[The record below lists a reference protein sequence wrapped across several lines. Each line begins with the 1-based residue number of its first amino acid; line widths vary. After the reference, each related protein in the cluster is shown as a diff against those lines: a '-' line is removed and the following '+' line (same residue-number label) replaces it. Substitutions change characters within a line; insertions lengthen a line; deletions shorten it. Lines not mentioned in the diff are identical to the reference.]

1 MDGRVQ
7 EVSTQTVPRSSRGVG
22 SRARPPAGAGSRY
35 PLWRYTGYVV
45 FLVVWQVLAS
55 YVFEPFK
62 LPGPYVIVQEMWDI
76 LGGGDFWEN
85 FYATLE
91 HLTIGFVIAFAIGT
105 VIGIAIGRSA
115 YWEGFFSDYVMLT
128 LTTPGLV
135 FALIAVMIFGL
146 SEMGPIVAIVLTSFP
161 HVTVNVVEGVR
172 AIPSELNDMA
182 TAYGAD
188 RATRLRHIVLPAV
201 APFLFTA
208 VRYGFAIAWK
218 ITALTEL
225 FGGSAG
231 IGRQMRVEWQLF
243 SVPGVLAWAFFLIGF
258 ALIMERLVLL
268 RLERRFFRWRQAAF
282 A

>member
-1 MDGRVQ
+1 VA
-7 EVSTQTVPRSSRGVG
+7 TQTVPPSSRRFAARFRIGG
-22 SRARPPAGAGSRY
+22 GASSRH
-35 PLWRYTGYVV
+35 PLWRYAGYVA
-45 FLVVWQVLAS
+45 FLTVWQLLAT
-55 YVFEPFK
+55 YVFEPHIV
-62 LPGPYVIVQEMWDI
+62 PGPYVILQEMWDI
-76 LGGGDFWEN
+76 LGGGDFLEN

-91 HLTIGFVIAFAIGT
+91 HLVIGFVLAFVIGT
-105 VIGIAIGRSA
+105 VIGIAIGRSE

-146 SEMGPIVAIVLTSFP
+146 SEIGPIVAIVLTSFP

-182 TAYGAD
+182 TAYGVD
-188 RATRLRHIVLPAV
+188 RRTRLRNVVIPAV

-243 SVPGVLAWAFFLIGF
+243 SVPGVVAWAFFLIGF
-258 ALIMERLVLL
+258 ALIMERLVLQ

-282 A
+282 G